1 MLEQLETR
9 NLPSGPPASVVVASG
24 NSQTATVNTS
34 FGNALVVTVKD
45 QNGDP
50 VADTNVTF
58 ASPAS
63 GASVFYPNGTVVITG
78 SNGQAS
84 DTVMANTVAGTYIVT
99 ASVSGVT
106 TPASFSL
113 TNAVGAAAIVTKVL
127 TNQQLTISP
136 STLASATIS
145 TPYNL
150 TLSVAGGSGTYNFAL
165 TSGSLPA
172 GLSLNSTAG
181 VVSGTPTTV
190 GTSSFTVSAVDANNA
205 SLTGS
210 QDYALTVAA
219 SSGQTFYVATT
230 GNDNNSGSA
239 SAPFKTLQHAMMS
252 LQPGDTLDVE
262 AGDYAG
268 FIVGWDSVAASSGDQ
283 YGYIDGTASAPI
295 TIQAAPGTAA
305 GSVIINSQNNE
316 TQAGI
321 DLEPGCNY
329 ITISGITINGSSGGL
344 AEYPNKGEGIKVA
357 GSNNVVVAN
366 CTITDIDYGFGIIA
380 DNANNVM
387 LLDNTITGTGGQ
399 GNPDYGHGIYIS
411 GSTND
416 AVVKGNVIDNNS
428 YIGIHVNGD
437 ASEGGIGLVTNALI
451 ADNFIYNNGQNG
463 INCDGIQSSTIEN
476 NVIYGYQGF
485 GICLYQSDAAGPS
498 ENNVI
503 VNNTIVSTVSGAGAA
518 IRILDG
524 GTGNTILNN
533 ISLGGGG
540 IALRISSDSMS
551 GLVSNYNIGG
561 GVYQSE
567 DTGDTETLAQWLTS
581 TGQDAHSSTATA
593 AQLFVNAS
601 ASNYQLSS
609 TSPAINAGTS
619 TDAPSTDILGNPRPS
634 GGGYDI
640 GAYQD

>member
-1 MLEQLETR
+1 LTGSQAYTLAVNAASSLTV
-9 NLPSGPPASVVVASG
+9 SPATLANATANTAYS
-24 NSQTATVNTS
+24 ATV
-34 FGNALVVTVKD
+34 
-45 QNGDP
+45 
-50 VADTNVTF
+50 
-58 ASPAS
+58 
-63 GASVFYPNGTVVITG
+63 
-78 SNGQAS
+78 
-84 DTVMANTVAGTYIVT
+84 
-99 ASVSGVT
+99 
-106 TPASFSL
+106 
-113 TNAVGAAAIVTKVL
+113 
-127 TNQQLTISP
+127 
-136 STLASATIS
+136 SAT
-145 TPYNL
+145 
-150 TLSVAGGSGTYNFAL
+150 GGSGSYTFAV
-165 TSGSLPA
+165 SAGSLPSW
-172 GLSLNSTAG
+172 LSLNSTTGALSGTPSTTGSYSFTIKAADTSNTSLTGSKAFTLTVGAASSLIVSPATLANATANSAYSATLSATGGSGSYTFSVSAG
-181 VVSGTPTTV
+181 SLPSWLSLNSSTGVLSGTPTASGSATFTLKAKD
-190 GTSSFTVSAVDANNA
+190 TSNPN
-205 SLTGS
+205 LTGT
-210 QDYALTVAA
+210 QAYTLTVVA

-601 ASNYQLSS
+601 ANNYQLSS

-634 GGGYDI
+634 GGGFDI
-640 GAYQD
+640 GAYQ